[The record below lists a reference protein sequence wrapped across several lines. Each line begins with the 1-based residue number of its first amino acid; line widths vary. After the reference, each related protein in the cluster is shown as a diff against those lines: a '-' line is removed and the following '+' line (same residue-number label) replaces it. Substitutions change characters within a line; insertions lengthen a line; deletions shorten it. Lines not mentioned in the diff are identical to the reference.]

1 MNCHWC
7 NNQTNRPTARV
18 CNMCGTPL
26 LDGTPLGNYTSG
38 AWLRGRY
45 QIRKLLGAGG
55 MGTVYGALDKN
66 LPGRRVAVKEFDP
79 AKCDPQ
85 SQPAAQ
91 MFQSEAQMLARL
103 DHPNIPKVSDYFAE
117 GQRQYQ
123 VMDYVDGYTLEEIL
137 QRQRVLAEQQL
148 LPIVHQVCAALNY
161 LHNQNPPV
169 IFRDLKPSNIMMS
182 KTGHVKVIDFGIAR
196 TFKTGKSK
204 DTQQMGTTGFAAPEQ
219 YGRGQSDARS
229 DIYALCATMYAALTG
244 YDVSI
249 TPLNFPPLRALAPQ
263 LSAITERVITTGLE
277 LDPNRRWQNVQQ
289 LAAQLSVAPITPG
302 GTAPIG
308 AQAQAGRVRV
318 SAPTQKL
325 GMMLAQLSDTQLT
338 VALLA
343 LTALTGAAM
352 WLLTP
357 ILVKVPLFWHNV
369 EFSAM
374 IGALAYTA
382 TRRRGA
388 AGIAQAV
395 IAATGGIVTQN
406 RLGYMP
412 EAAVAGIGAALLC
425 GGFVE
430 LWLRAL
436 DPKKDSSVV
445 WVHELLWLIPMAIIA
460 ATLVRLPYG
469 LNYAVNI
476 VLVITSAVLGGLGW
490 FCGDLVQQTL
500 YYRQFGRRR

>member
-1 MNCHWC
+1 
-7 NNQTNRPTARV
+7 
-18 CNMCGTPL
+18 
-26 LDGTPLGNYTSG
+26 
-38 AWLRGRY
+38 
-45 QIRKLLGAGG
+45 
-55 MGTVYGALDKN
+55 
-66 LPGRRVAVKEFDP
+66 
-79 AKCDPQ
+79 
-85 SQPAAQ
+85 
-91 MFQSEAQMLARL
+91 
-103 DHPNIPKVSDYFAE
+103 
-117 GQRQYQ
+117 
-123 VMDYVDGYTLEEIL
+123 
-137 QRQRVLAEQQL
+137 
-148 LPIVHQVCAALNY
+148 
-161 LHNQNPPV
+161 
-169 IFRDLKPSNIMMS
+169 
-182 KTGHVKVIDFGIAR
+182 
-196 TFKTGKSK
+196 
-204 DTQQMGTTGFAAPEQ
+204 
-219 YGRGQSDARS
+219 
-229 DIYALCATMYAALTG
+229 
-244 YDVSI
+244 
-249 TPLNFPPLRALAPQ
+249 
-263 LSAITERVITTGLE
+263 
-277 LDPNRRWQNVQQ
+277 
-289 LAAQLSVAPITPG
+289 
-302 GTAPIG
+302 
-308 AQAQAGRVRV
+308 
-318 SAPTQKL
+318 
-325 GMMLAQLSDTQLT
+325 
-338 VALLA
+338 
-343 LTALTGAAM
+343 LTGAAI

-395 IAATGGIVTQN
+395 IATTGGIVTQN